1 MVGNS
6 SGLFSQRVIVGVG
19 DMAVSNGA
27 NVTISTY
34 ALGSCVGVV
43 AYDVNSNTGGMLHVM
58 LPDSTISPQKAQ
70 NQPFI
75 FADTGITKFLSS
87 LKSFDIDEDS
97 LKVVIAGGA
106 NIMNENDAFRI
117 GDKNVDS
124 VKKQLQL
131 NNLKLI
137 DESLGGLSNR
147 TLHFSMKNAVLS
159 IKTPDKQLE
168 VSLV

>member
-1 MVGNS
+1 VSNS

-43 AYDVNSNTGGMLHVM
+43 AYVVNSNTGGMLHVM
-58 LPDSTISPQKAQ
+58 LPDSSISPQKADS
-70 NQPFI
+70 QPFI
-75 FADTGITKFLSS
+75 FADTGITKFISS
-87 LKSFDIDEDS
+87 LESFDIDPES

-106 NIMNENDAFRI
+106 NIMSENDAFRI
-117 GDKNVDS
+117 GDKNVES
-124 VKKQLQL
+124 VKRQLEL
-131 NNLKLI
+131 NKLVLI
-137 DESLGGLSNR
+137 EESLGGLSNR
-147 TLHFSMKNAVLS
+147 TLHFNMKNAALV
-159 IKTPDKQLE
+159 IKTPDQQIE